1 MRKLVFLFSIIAVL
15 LSQATAQNKSQLN
28 WRIVVP
34 QAQQIGVTISGTA
47 EDPNG
52 AAIPK
57 AKLTLTNKATGEAK
71 IATADAAGNFNFEN
85 VAPGDYVL
93 KGKADGFDSAETTLK
108 VGAQPPSA
116 FIKVRLKVAAKG
128 EEVTVSGSSR
138 DEELN
143 VSMERNADRLNFDDD
158 LLRGLPAAGQN
169 PLTIIGSFLSP
180 AAQGGE
186 GLNIVV
192 DGAEVS
198 GLNLPAGALRRIR
211 LNRNPYSAEFRR
223 PGKSRVEV
231 YTEEGSFRRYRG
243 RVSLYSRN
251 SVFDARNG
259 FALNKPDL
267 NRHLL
272 EANLAGPLFSKNV
285 SFFVS
290 GERLINDESAVIN
303 ARTLTGAV
311 NANVLT
317 PARRTN
323 LLGRVEIRAVKSHTL
338 LGIYNFLDESERN
351 RGVGG
356 LRLAEQGYATAE
368 RQHRFQFSD
377 RMVLSPRLLND
388 LRVVIERENRQAG
401 RLAIAPTVIVQGA
414 FSGGAPQT
422 FRQSTETVLR
432 IQDVASYTLNRHS
445 LKFGGEIR
453 PVWLNVTEASNFG
466 GVYEFASLSDF
477 AAGRPFVYRISKGQP
492 RVIFAQHE
500 AFGFIQDEIRLRPN
514 LSLTPGLRYG
524 WQSNLEDRNNFA
536 PRLAFA
542 YAPNDKWVIRGG
554 GGIFYERI
562 SEEIRQ
568 RSLLYDGLRLL
579 DFVISNPSF
588 PTPPAT
594 TTATPPSVIRT
605 AANLRAPY
613 VAQTGVSVERELK
626 RGNSLTLE
634 YQLLRGI
641 RLLRSRNLNAPL
653 NGKRPNVDL
662 FNLNQVE
669 SSARSRS
676 HSVSLTWR
684 GSIARRFKGM
694 AQYTFSRSK
703 DDTDGAFA
711 LPADN
716 FNLRPEWGRADFD
729 QQHRF
734 NLAGTLDL
742 PGNWRLGTFVTLASG
757 VPFNLTTGRDDNGD
771 SLANDRPLGF
781 IRNTGEGPGMAQVD
795 LRVTKLFRVPRLLD
809 RRKDSTSNNLE
820 ISVDFF
826 NLFNRVNFDNFIG
839 VQSSPFF
846 GRANSAKQARAIQFS
861 TRYKF

>member
-1 MRKLVFLFSIIAVL
+1 MKRTAYL
-15 LSQATAQNKSQLN
+15 LSTLAAMLLASTAIAQSN
-28 WRIVVP
+28 WRIVAP
-34 QAQQIGVTISGTA
+34 QTRQIGVTVSGTA
-47 EDPNG
+47 EDQNG
-52 AAIPK
+52 AAIPQTR
-57 AKLTLTNKATGEAK
+57 LTLTNKASSEAK
-71 IATADAAGNFNFEN
+71 TTTADAAGNFSFEN

-93 KGKADGFDSAETTLK
+93 KGKADGFDSAETALK
-108 VGAQPPSA
+108 VGTQAPSA
-116 FIKVRLKVAAKG
+116 FIKVRLKVATKG

-158 LLRGLPAAGQN
+158 LLRGLPATGQN
-169 PLTIIGSFLSP
+169 PLAIIGSFLSP

-251 SVFDARNG
+251 SVFDARNAL
-259 FALNKPDL
+259 ALNKPDL

-272 EANLAGPLFSKNV
+272 EANLAGPLFSKNA
-285 SFFVS
+285 SFFVG
-290 GERLINDESAVIN
+290 GERLMNDESAVIN
-303 ARTLTGAV
+303 ARTSAGAV

-317 PARRTN
+317 PLRRTN
-323 LLGRVEIRAVKSHTL
+323 LLGRVEIRAGKSHTL

-351 RGVGG
+351 RGVGS
-356 LRLAEQGYATAE
+356 LRLAEQGYSTSE

-377 RMVLSPRLLND
+377 RMILSPHLLND
-388 LRVVIERENRQAG
+388 LRFVIERENRQAG
-401 RLAIAPTVIVQGA
+401 RLAIAPAVVVHGA

-422 FRQSTETVLR
+422 LRSKAETVIR

-445 LKFGGEIR
+445 LKFGGEVR
-453 PVWLNVTEASNFG
+453 PVWLDVTEASNFG
-466 GVYEFASLSDF
+466 GVYEFASLNDF
-477 AAGRPFVYRISKGQP
+477 ADGRPFVYRINKGQP
-492 RVIFAQHE
+492 RVIFAQQE
-500 AFGFIQDEIRLRPN
+500 VFGFVQDEIRLRAN
-514 LSLTPGLRYG
+514 LSLTPGVRYG
-524 WQSNLEDRNNFA
+524 WQSNLEDRNNVA

-542 YAPNDKWVIRGG
+542 YAPNEKWVIRGG
-554 GGIFYERI
+554 GGVFYERV
-562 SEEIRQ
+562 SEEVRQ
-568 RSLLYDGLRLL
+568 QSLLYDGVRLL
-579 DFVISNPSF
+579 DFVVVNPSF
-588 PTPPAT
+588 PTPPT
-594 TTATPPSVIRT
+594 TTKTTPPSVIRP

-626 RGNSLTLE
+626 RGSNLALE
-634 YQLLRGI
+634 YQLLRGV
-641 RLLRSRNLNAPL
+641 RLLRSRNLNAPI

-662 FNLNQVE
+662 FNVNQVE

-716 FNLRPEWGRADFD
+716 FNLQPEWGRADFD
-729 QQHRF
+729 QRHRF

-742 PGNWRLGTFVTLASG
+742 PRNWRLGTFVTLASG
-757 VPFNLTTGRDDNGD
+757 VPFNVTTGRDDNGD
-771 SLANDRPLGF
+771 SLANDRPLGGT
-781 IRNTGEGPGMAQVD
+781 RNTGKGPNLAQVD
-795 LRVTKLFRVPRLLD
+795 LRVTKLLKVPRLVD
-809 RRKDSTSNNLE
+809 RRKDATSNNLE

-826 NLFNRVNFDNFIG
+826 NLFNRANFDNFIG